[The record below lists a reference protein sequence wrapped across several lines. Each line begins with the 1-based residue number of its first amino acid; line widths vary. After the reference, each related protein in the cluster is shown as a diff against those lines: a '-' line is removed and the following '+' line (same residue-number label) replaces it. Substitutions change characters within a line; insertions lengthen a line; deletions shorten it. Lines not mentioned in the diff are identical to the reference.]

1 MTLFEKLNKFS
12 EQFEITEN
20 VVEIVEYTLESWR
33 ETNTNDIDSLL
44 IEANYSKQNGQSTAD
59 ETTYNLFDK
68 INNELVREEINRY
81 DLNSFIY
88 QWFKD
93 NNLE

>member
-20 VVEIVEYTLESWR
+20 VVKIVEYTLQSWR
-33 ETNTNDIDSLL
+33 ETNTNDIDDLL
-44 IEANYSKQNGQSTAD
+44 IEADYSRQNSQSTSD
-59 ETTYNLFDK
+59 ETTYNIFDK

>member
-20 VVEIVEYTLESWR
+20 VVEIVEYTLQSWR
-33 ETNTNDIDSLL
+33 ETNTNDIDDLL
-44 IEANYSKQNGQSTAD
+44 IEADYSRQNSQSTSD
-59 ETTYNLFDK
+59 ETTYNIFDK